1 LNEQFNP
8 KDCFRPKAW
17 KAILQ
22 KIAKRKLDFFRVS
35 PDSRCVSGRA
45 CKSTR
50 PQEYMRANRHRAK
63 MFGALLLHQI
73 HFDALQKKATESPY
87 IFG

>member
-17 KAILQ
+17 KVILQ
-22 KIAKRKLDFFRVS
+22 KIAKRKLAFFRVS

-45 CKSTR
+45 CKSTCA
-50 PQEYMRANRHRAK
+50 QTVNRAK
-63 MFGALLLHQI
+63 MFGAQLLHQI
-73 HFDALQKKATESPY
+73 QFDALQKKATESPY